1 MAKECDLRGK
11 LGKALFSVFEAFNF
25 DLIIH
30 RLLRPVELFCPKC
43 PECAQLLESCLTL
56 QPYRVSTGFSRQA
69 YWNGLSYP
77 PPADPPDSGM
87 EPVPPATNALGRFLT
102 YWATRAA
109 HMFNTLSLS
118 NWCKY
123 GLTVSWIQI
132 LNLCWSLQKSYMSLQ
147 SNNHSIS
154 TIVKWLDGITAAVD
168 MNSGNLWE
176 TVRDREA

>member
-56 QPYRVSTGFSRQA
+56 PPYRASMGFSRQA

-87 EPVPPATNALGRFLT
+87 EPVPPATNALG
-102 YWATRAA
+102 
-109 HMFNTLSLS
+109 
-118 NWCKY
+118 
-123 GLTVSWIQI
+123 QI
-132 LNLCWSLQKSYMSLQ
+132 LYPLSHQ
-147 SNNHSIS
+147 SSPHVQYSVSFKLVQIWTNGILDTNTKPLLIPSEILHEPP
-154 TIVKWLDGITAAVD
+154 VK
-168 MNSGNLWE
+168 
-176 TVRDREA
+176 